1 MRDRTAWL
9 LLLFVVMGV
18 LVPGAAVV
26 WFMNAAARS
35 QAENA
40 KKSVMDA
47 WSSQLRFFTD
57 RTDAAWKSRRELLD
71 QAWELDGALGDSGA
85 DAVILLDPP
94 PAPAVDATMT
104 RADWAAAQLMERRRD
119 LSQGAAAYAALVR
132 SEKDPALAARAAEAQ
147 IRCLAQSGN
156 REAAV
161 AAIQRI
167 FVAGSMAGATDAD
180 GRSIAADELLL
191 AIHLLPRNDHR
202 RFDLAKRLVA
212 AVNNYRSDILV
223 KRPGKPAARIR
234 PVVPAAQRLFL
245 MNELRAAAPELAQFP
260 TYDAERLAA
269 DYAQAVPPSAGG
281 DRLEPAG
288 LPDLWKLTSPNG
300 RVIGLYRTAT
310 VVAAS
315 SDVLQGRYKLL
326 PPNTRTTGSLILMA
340 SEMLREWSVAVELSQ
355 SEIDL
360 AARNRRAT
368 YLWIGYMVLAA
379 IILTGVVA
387 GQAVLRQQRITRLK
401 TDLVAA
407 VSHELKTP
415 LAGMRLLVDT
425 LLADGTGDPAKT
437 REYLDLISAEN
448 LRLSRLIDNFLT
460 FSRIERNRASFEFRA
475 AVPAHI
481 VETALGAMRERLRAG
496 EVEVSIAPDLP
507 SIRADED
514 ALVTVLLNLLDNA
527 CKYTRGEKHIA
538 VRASRAGTGVM
549 FAVEDNGIGIAPRD
563 LKRIF
568 RRFYQVDRSLARE
581 AGGCGL
587 GLSIVEFIV
596 RAHGGEVSVKSVQG
610 QGSTFTVRL
619 PAEAA
624 A

>member
-1 MRDRTAWL
+1 M
-9 LLLFVVMGV
+9 
-18 LVPGAAVV
+18 
-26 WFMNAAARS
+26 
-35 QAENA
+35 
-40 KKSVMDA
+40 
-47 WSSQLRFFTD
+47 
-57 RTDAAWKSRRELLD
+57 
-71 QAWELDGALGDSGA
+71 
-85 DAVILLDPP
+85 
-94 PAPAVDATMT
+94 
-104 RADWAAAQLMERRRD
+104 
-119 LSQGAAAYAALVR
+119 R
-132 SEKDPALAARAAEAQ
+132 SEKDPALAARAAEAR

-161 AAIQRI
+161 AAIQRD
-167 FVAGSMAGATDAD
+167 FVSGPMAGAADAD

-202 RFDLAKRLVA
+202 RFDLTKRLVA

-223 KRPGKPAARIR
+223 MRAGTPPVRIR
-234 PVVPAAQRLFL
+234 PVVPGAQRLFL

-269 DYAQAVPPSAGG
+269 DYAQAVQPAAGG
-281 DRLEPAG
+281 DKLEPAG
-288 LPDLWKLTSPNG
+288 QPDLWKLTSPNR

-326 PPNTRTTGSLILMA
+326 PPNTRTTGSLILTA
-340 SEMLREWSVAVELSQ
+340 SDMLREWSVAVELSQ

-379 IILTGVVA
+379 LVLTGLVA
-387 GQAVLRQQRITRLK
+387 GQAFRRQMRLTRLK

-425 LLADGTGDPAKT
+425 LLADPADAAKT
-437 REYLDLISAEN
+437 REYLALISAEN

-460 FSRIERNRASFEFRA
+460 FSRIERNRASFDFHSVA
-475 AVPAHI
+475 PARI

-496 EVEVSIAPDLP
+496 ELEVSVAPDLP
-507 SIRADED
+507 PVRADED

-527 CKYTRGEKHIA
+527 CKYTRGEKRIA
-538 VRASRAGTGVM
+538 LRAWRDDDRVV
-549 FAVEDNGIGIAPRD
+549 FAIEDNGIGIAPRD
-563 LKRIF
+563 LKRVF

-587 GLSIVEFIV
+587 GLSIVDFIV
-596 RAHGGEVSVKSVQG
+596 RAHGGEVSVKSAPG

-619 PAEAA
+619 PAEASA
-624 A
+624 